1 MHRRSALV
9 GILAFLLLAAAPC
22 AAGASPVASSNGNK
36 AKTTTAKHR
45 RYPLT
50 GVVRSLVKEERL
62 AMIRHQ
68 DILGWM
74 PAMTMEFEIRS
85 AAEFARL
92 AKGITIRATVVV
104 TESGAYWLENVTPYQ
119 PPAAAPR

>member
-1 MHRRSALV
+1 MRRRSALM
-9 GILAFLLLAAAPC
+9 GILAAWL
-22 AAGASPVASSNGNK
+22 AGAGWSVTGAGAALPSDGNK
-36 AKTTTAKHR
+36 GKTASGKHR

-68 DILGWM
+68 EIPGWM

-85 AAEFARL
+85 AAEFAGL
-92 AKGITIRATVVV
+92 DKGMTIRATVVV
-104 TESGAYWLENVTPYQ
+104 TESGAYWLENVTLVE
-119 PPAAAPR
+119 